1 MLDYAGGCHCGAV
14 RISLRRDAPI
24 DSLIDCNCSICRKKG
39 ILLLPVEDADLAI
52 QQGGNNLTL
61 YQWRSN
67 TAKHWF
73 CKTCGIHVF
82 NRPRSHPGRYS
93 VNARCLDDFETFWP
107 NVTLVSF
114 DGQNHPKDR
123 QG

>member
-1 MLDYAGGCHCGAV
+1 MPDYAGGCHCGAV
-14 RISLRRDAPI
+14 RISVRRDAAI
-24 DSLIDCNCSICRKKG
+24 DTLIECNCSVCRKKG
-39 ILLLPVEDADLAI
+39 ILLLPVEDVDLEIAQGAD
-52 QQGGNNLTL
+52 NLTL
-61 YQWRSN
+61 YQWRSH

-82 NRPRSHPGRYS
+82 NRPRSHPERYS
-93 VNARCLDDFETFWP
+93 VNARCLDEFEAFWP
-107 NVTLVSF
+107 NVTLVPF